1 MRIYGNLKFHGTL
14 SVSFPITMMRGYQET
29 GDCGLGAYLG
39 VGGTGVG
46 IRVPFRHRMSNTP
59 SSITLSEYA
68 SNNVRSGTLNAGII
82 TNDGFQL
89 NFTVNNAGDSYW
101 RGTYTTVGN

>member
-1 MRIYGNLKFHGTL
+1 MKIYGNLKFYGELT
-14 SVSFPITMMRGYQET
+14 VAKPIKMTPGYQET
-29 GDCGLGAYLG
+29 GDCGFGSYLD

-46 IRVPFRHRMSNTP
+46 IRVPFRHRMSNIP
-59 SSITLSEYA
+59 SSITLSV
-68 SNNVRSGTLNAGII
+68 STSSNVRSGSLSAGII
-82 TNDGFQL
+82 TIDGFQL

>member
-1 MRIYGNLKFHGTL
+1 MKIYGNLKFHGTL
-14 SVSFPITMMRGYQET
+14 SVSSPITMMSGYQET
-29 GDCGLGAYLG
+29 GDCGFGAYLG
-39 VGGTGVG
+39 AGGTGVG

-82 TNDGFQL
+82 TIDGFQL